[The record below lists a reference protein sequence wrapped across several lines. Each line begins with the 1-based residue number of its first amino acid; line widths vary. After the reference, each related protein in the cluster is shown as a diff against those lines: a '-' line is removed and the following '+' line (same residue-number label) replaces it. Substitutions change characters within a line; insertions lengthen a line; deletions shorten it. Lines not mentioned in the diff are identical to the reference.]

1 MAITDNKILSWTNP
15 IVNEAD
21 RPQRTA
27 SEMKAVFDSNANQL
41 RVALNGLIDDLGTSG
56 AAELPAAPIEGVNG
70 GTVEEQLLGLKIYAD
85 EREAA
90 AKKYA
95 DTLSFESGAAD
106 MRKSVYDP
114 QGKGQD
120 VFAYTDTAKAELK
133 GMIAAKENKSTTT
146 TATLLASGW
155 VEDGEEY
162 TQTVAVEG
170 MTPDKNIVVASHP
183 DSNTVYKEAGV
194 YCSEQDTD
202 ALVFKATDVP
212 ESDLVANILAIG
224 G

>member
-1 MAITDNKILSWTNP
+1 MKDRVVEFPNRYRLVPVAGQENTYDFVAVPGEITEAGTIINKANLLTDATAARFGLSGDPSVDDAFIGVDNT
-15 IVNEAD
+15 
-21 RPQRTA
+21 
-27 SEMKAVFDSNANQL
+27 
-41 RVALNGLIDDLGTSG
+41 
-56 AAELPAAPIEGVNG
+56 
-70 GTVEEQLLGLKIYAD
+70 
-85 EREAA
+85 
-90 AKKYA
+90 
-95 DTLSFESGAAD
+95 
-106 MRKSVYDP
+106 
-114 QGKGQD
+114 
-120 VFAYTDTAKAELK
+120 
-133 GMIAAKENKSTTT
+133 KENKSTTT